1 MSFKTD
7 EWEGVI
13 RSLPHAVGPEKSTL
27 STLLNDPVEFIP
39 LAVEMGVTKDHFYL
53 PAHATLFDFLLELSE
68 AGQEIELVS
77 LIQRL
82 HDRGLLDRIGGPA
95 ALADLLTYS
104 PSNAHFKRQV
114 EILRE
119 KHKARSILS
128 VSNGAIAAVYD
139 SPDTIQATL
148 ERLESDVM
156 SIRDDVSLA
165 GRTVK
170 QAVASAIERLEDELN
185 HKPSAKGLSTG
196 FEEWDRMGGLKPSEM
211 IVIGAR
217 PSMGKT
223 ACLMNI
229 VEHVCVDGGLPCLV
243 FSAEM
248 STDAIIDRMI
258 YSRARFSRS
267 QLLRGYTPNK
277 GDLQRIHRASTEIAA
292 APLHIDDKSGPSV
305 GYIRAKARRM
315 HREHGIGMIG
325 IDYLQLCKGES
336 KQAINSREREIAEIS
351 AGLKALAKDLGIPV
365 VVLAQLN
372 RSVEK
377 RGKGDGKNALP
388 VMSDLRESGSIE
400 QDADQIGLLWRADY
414 QGEEDTGEAC
424 LINAKN
430 RNGPTGRIPLTFVK
444 ELARFESGKP
454 ATEPEP
460 HGFSR

>member
-7 EWEGVI
+7 EWDVT
-13 RSLPHAVGPEKSTL
+13 RPLPFSLPCEKSTL

-39 LAVEMGVTKDHFYL
+39 LAVEMGVTSDHFYL
-53 PAHATLFDFLLELSE
+53 PAHARLFGFLLELSE

-77 LIQRL
+77 LTQRL
-82 HDRGLLDRIGGPA
+82 LDKGLLDRIGGPA
-95 ALADLLTYS
+95 ALADLHTYS

-119 KHKARSILS
+119 KQKARAILS

-139 SPDTIQATL
+139 SPDNIQTTL
-148 ERLESDVM
+148 ERLESEVM
-156 SIRDDVSLA
+156 AIRDDVNTV

-170 QAVASAIERLEDELN
+170 QAVAVAIERLEDELN

-196 FEEWDRMGGLKPSEM
+196 FEEWDRMGGLKESEM

-229 VEHVCVDGGLPCLV
+229 VEHACVDGGIPCLV

-248 STDAIIDRMI
+248 STDSIVDRMI

-267 QLLRGYTPNK
+267 QLLRGYAPNK

-292 APLHIDDKSGPSV
+292 APLFIDDKSGPTI

-315 HREHGIGMIG
+315 VREHGIRLIG

-336 KQAINSREREIAEIS
+336 KQSVNSREREIAEIS

-377 RGKGDGKNALP
+377 RGKGDGKTALP

-400 QDADQIGLLWRADY
+400 QDADQIALLWRADY

-424 LINAKN
+424 LDLAKN
-430 RNGPTGRIPLTFVK
+430 RNGPTGRIPLTFIK
-444 ELARFESGKP
+444 ELARFESGRP
-454 ATEPEP
+454 APEPEP
-460 HGFSR
+460 HGFGR

>member
-1 MSFKTD
+1 
-7 EWEGVI
+7 
-13 RSLPHAVGPEKSTL
+13 
-27 STLLNDPVEFIP
+27 
-39 LAVEMGVTKDHFYL
+39 
-53 PAHATLFDFLLELSE
+53 
-68 AGQEIELVS
+68 
-77 LIQRL
+77 
-82 HDRGLLDRIGGPA
+82 
-95 ALADLLTYS
+95 
-104 PSNAHFKRQV
+104 
-114 EILRE
+114 
-119 KHKARSILS
+119 
-128 VSNGAIAAVYD
+128 
-139 SPDTIQATL
+139 
-148 ERLESDVM
+148 
-156 SIRDDVSLA
+156 
-165 GRTVK
+165 
-170 QAVASAIERLEDELN
+170 
-185 HKPSAKGLSTG
+185 
-196 FEEWDRMGGLKPSEM
+196 MGGLKASEM

-258 YSRARFSRS
+258 YSRARFPRS

-292 APLHIDDKSGPSV
+292 APLFIDDKSGPSV

-336 KQAINSREREIAEIS
+336 KQAVNSREREIAEIS

-424 LINAKN
+424 LSLAKN
-430 RNGPTGRIPLTFVK
+430 RNGPTGRIPLTFIK

-454 ATEPEP
+454 AMEPEP
-460 HGFSR
+460 HGFGR

>member
-7 EWEGVI
+7 EWDVT
-13 RSLPHAVGPEKSTL
+13 RPLPFSMPCEKSTL

-53 PAHATLFDFLLELSE
+53 PAHATLYGFLLELSE

-82 HDRGLLDRIGGPA
+82 HDRGLLDQIGGPS

-104 PSNAHFKRQV
+104 PSNAHFRRQV

-119 KHKARSILS
+119 KHKARAILS
-128 VSNGAIAAVYD
+128 ASNGAIAAVYD
-139 SPDTIQATL
+139 SPDNIQTTL

-156 SIRDDVSLA
+156 AIRDDVNVA

-170 QAVASAIERLEDELN
+170 QAVASAIERLDNETGRN
-185 HKPSAKGLSTG
+185 KSRKSIPSG
-196 FEEWDRMGGLKPSEM
+196 FVFLDQMGGLQDSDM
-211 IVIGAR
+211 FVIGAR
-217 PSMGKT
+217 PSVGKT
-223 ACLMNI
+223 AFLMNI
-229 VEHVCVDGGLPCLV
+229 IEHVAVDSGIPSLV

-248 STDAIIDRMI
+248 SIDAIVDRMI
-258 YSRARFSRS
+258 YSRAKFAKSK
-267 QLLRGYTPNK
+267 LLREHTMDK
-277 GDLQRIHRASTEIAA
+277 GELARIKRACLEIAA
-292 APLHIDDKSGPSV
+292 APLFIDDKSGPTI

-315 HREHGIGMIG
+315 VREHGIKLIG

-336 KQAINSREREIAEIS
+336 KQAVNSREREIAEIS

-372 RSVEK
+372 RGVEK
-377 RGKGDGKNALP
+377 RGKSDGKNALP
-388 VMSDLRESGSIE
+388 VMSDLRESGAIE
-400 QDADQIGLLWRADY
+400 QDADQIALLWRADY

-424 LINAKN
+424 LDLAKN
-430 RNGPTGRIPLTFVK
+430 RNGPTGRIPLTFIK
-444 ELARFESGKP
+444 ELARFESGRP
-454 ATEPEP
+454 APEPEP
-460 HGFSR
+460 HGFGR